1 MSAVPTTPGAP
12 GAAGTPGI
20 EAQRTG
26 RVRRFLG
33 RKRPVTVIVAASVLG
48 LLVLAAVTADFVR
61 PMDSRGINL
70 ARSLEAPSLAHPM
83 GTDQVGRD
91 LLTLAVHGLRL
102 SFGVSI
108 LAAMGAM
115 AVGALIGVAAG
126 TLGGRA
132 DGVMMRG
139 IDVFQSQ
146 NHFLFAILIVVLF
159 RPTLGGAGAIAL
171 SVAVTHWVQ
180 VARIVRG
187 ELLSLRERPFV
198 QAAVNGGVGRARLA
212 TRHFLPHL
220 IPQLGLAFVLMM
232 PHAIFHESG
241 LSFLG
246 LGMPPDQASLG
257 NLLSDSR
264 RSLMLGG
271 WWTAFFPGALIFI
284 ASLCVGVVGEYV
296 RERSNPRWRSEL
308 EL

>member
-1 MSAVPTTPGAP
+1 MSAIPTTAAGGTRAP
-12 GAAGTPGI
+12 GAL
-20 EAQRTG
+20 
-26 RVRRFLG
+26 RRLLG
-33 RKRPVTVIVAASVLG
+33 RGRPVSFVIASAVVAM
-48 LLVLAAVTADFVR
+48 LVLAALFADLLR
-61 PMDSRGINL
+61 PMDSRNIDL
-70 ARSLEAPSLAHPM
+70 ARSLAAPTAAHPM

-91 LLTLAVHGLRL
+91 LFTLVLHGLRL

-108 LAAMGAM
+108 MAAIGAM
-115 AVGALIGVAAG
+115 AVGAVIGVVAG
-126 TLGGRA
+126 TLGGHV
-132 DGVMMRG
+132 DGVMMRA

-146 NHFLFAILIVVLF
+146 NHFLFAILVVVLF

-171 SVAVTHWVQ
+171 SVAVTHWVP

-198 QAAVNGGVGRARLA
+198 LAAVNGGAGRWRLA

-220 IPQLGLAFVLMM
+220 IPQLALAFVLML

-264 RSLMLGG
+264 KSLMLGA
-271 WWTAFFPGALIFI
+271 WWTAFFPGMLIFV

-296 RERSNPRWRSEL
+296 RDRSNPRWRSEL

>member
-1 MSAVPTTPGAP
+1 MSATTTTPGDTRRGDRALFQIFTHRYP
-12 GAAGTPGI
+12 ISVTIAAVVLI
-20 EAQRTG
+20 
-26 RVRRFLG
+26 VL
-33 RKRPVTVIVAASVLG
+33 VVAAV
-48 LLVLAAVTADFVR
+48 AADILR
-61 PMDSRGINL
+61 PMDSRDIDLG
-70 ARSLEAPSLAHPM
+70 RSLASPTLENPM

-91 LLTLAVHGLRL
+91 LLTLVLHGLRL

-108 LAAMGAM
+108 LAALGAM
-115 AVGALIGVAAG
+115 AVGAVIGVVSG
-126 TLGGRA
+126 SFGGRV
-132 DGVMMRG
+132 DGVIMRG

-159 RPTLGGAGAIAL
+159 RPSLGGAGAIAL
-171 SVAVTHWVQ
+171 SVAITHWIQ

-187 ELLSLRERPFV
+187 ELLSIRQRPFV
-198 QAAVNGGVGRARLA
+198 HAAINGGAGRWRIA

-220 IPQLGLAFVLMM
+220 TSQLGLALVLML

-264 RSLMLGG
+264 KSLLLGG
-271 WWTAFFPGALIFI
+271 WWTAFFPGMVIFV
-284 ASLCVGVVGEYV
+284 ASLCVGIVGEYF
-296 RERSNPRWRSEL
+296 RDLANPRWRSEL

>member
-1 MSAVPTTPGAP
+1 MSAIPATPPAP
-12 GAAGTPGI
+12 ST
-20 EAQRTG
+20 EAQRRGLLG
-26 RVRRFLG
+26 RVFGRR
-33 RKRPVTVIVAASVLG
+33 RPVSVTLAG
-48 LLVLAAVTADFVR
+48 SLLLILVLAALTADFVR
-61 PMDSRGINL
+61 PMDSRDIDL
-70 ARSLEAPSLAHPM
+70 ARALESPSWAHPM

-91 LLTLAVHGLRL
+91 LFTLVLHGLRL
-102 SFGVSI
+102 SFGVSV
-108 LAAMGAM
+108 LAALGAM
-115 AVGALIGVAAG
+115 AVGAAIGVVAG
-126 TLGGRA
+126 TFGGRV

-198 QAAVNGGVGRARLA
+198 QAAVNGGAGRWRLA
-212 TRHFLPHL
+212 SRHFLPHL
-220 IPQLGLAFVLMM
+220 IPQLGLALVLMM

-264 RSLMLGG
+264 KSLMLGA
-271 WWTAFFPGALIFI
+271 WWTALFPGALIFI
-284 ASLCVGVVGEYV
+284 ASLSVGVVGEYI
-296 RERSNPRWRSEL
+296 RDRSNPRWRSEL